1 VDIGL
6 ATAGEH
12 GGY

>member
-1 VDIGL
+1 M

-12 GGY
+12 GTVFG